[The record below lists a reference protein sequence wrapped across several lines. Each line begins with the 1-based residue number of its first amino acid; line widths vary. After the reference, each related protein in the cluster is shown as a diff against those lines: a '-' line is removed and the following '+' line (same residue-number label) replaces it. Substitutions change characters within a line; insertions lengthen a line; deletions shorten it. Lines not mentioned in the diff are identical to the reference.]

1 MAERKKR
8 KPLGWAKDKIGK
20 RLKSRQFLSRVEM
33 DTALKTFLET
43 RSEGK
48 YGEMAAYPAKESLEN
63 PIKASGLRRAV
74 NFHA

>member
-33 DTALKTFLET
+33 DTALKMFLET
-43 RSEGK
+43 RSEGH
-48 YGEMAAYPAKESLEN
+48 
-63 PIKASGLRRAV
+63 SGLVMDTPQKNVDIV
-74 NFHA
+74 NKRLQ